1 MKIWVD
7 VASGTCGDA
16 DDIVFI
22 DIEEWSDKEVLNFHE
37 MSDDDRSAFAFE
49 FSKLQGDNNGI

>member
-7 VASGTCGDA
+7 IATGTYGLA
-16 DDIVFI
+16 GNIVFVDI
-22 DIEEWSDKEVLNFHE
+22 DGWTDQEIVNFHE

-49 FSKLQGDNNGI
+49 FSKLQGEK